1 MNTAIAIVSHPLL
14 LNKDGRR
21 DCILRQEGAPKN
33 QTVPLFDHHDLA
45 SEPIGF
51 VELEYTTIAT
61 INDENLCFVA
71 GQVHTYLPLE
81 RNQAVSISAPLIRE
95 DGVND
100 ILGDIIEVSLV
111 DRASLDGCL
120 VLDVNEL
127 MPVIQGLYLNAPS
140 IVDRLKLEL
149 AHSKV

>member
-14 LNKDGRR
+14 LTTDGRR
-21 DCILRQEGAPKN
+21 DCILRQEGAPKK
-33 QTVPLFDHHDLA
+33 QTVPLLDHHDLA

-61 INDENLCFVA
+61 INGENLCFVA
-71 GQVHTYLPLE
+71 GQVNTHLTLE
-81 RNQAVSISAPLIRE
+81 RNQAVSMSAPLIRE
-95 DGVND
+95 EGVND

-111 DRASLDGCL
+111 DKASLGGCL
-120 VLDVNEL
+120 VLDMNDL
-127 MPVIQGLYLNAPS
+127 MPVIQSLYLKAPS
-140 IVDRLKLEL
+140 VVDRLKLEL